1 MAYKAKTW
9 SKAKADYETGNFSV
23 EQLWKKHGI
32 AAITIE
38 KKIGKEK
45 WIKGA
50 TKKAIEKKIEE
61 STIEAFARL
70 GATKD
75 FVLAKVLEGLE
86 ATKVVITGGKNDAFA
101 EVIPDHQNID
111 KFVTQY
117 NKMTGQY
124 APEKQEI
131 KTEADIK
138 IGRADLQNLS
148 QDELNVMLKMIDKL
162 GSNDD

>member
-1 MAYKAKTW
+1 MAYSTKTW
-9 SKAKADYETGNFSV
+9 AKVKADYLTGSFSV
-23 EQLWKKHGI
+23 EQLSKKYSI
-32 AAITIE
+32 SEPAIIL
-38 KKIGKEK
+38 KLKKEK
-45 WIKGA
+45 WVKGA
-50 TKKAIEKKIEE
+50 SKPAIEKKIEE

-70 GATKD
+70 GVTKD
-75 FVLAKVLEGLE
+75 FVLAKVFEGLE

-131 KTEADIK
+131 KQETDIK
-138 IGRADLQNLS
+138 ISREDLNNLS
-148 QDELNVMLKMIDKL
+148 TDELNVMLKMIGKL
-162 GSNDD
+162 GGSDE